1 MEDLAEHMRW
11 LVDIRYPEMEKSR
24 VVLDNLNTPTPT
36 SLSEAFA
43 LAEARRIV
51 KKLALHD
58 TPKHSSWLTKPTSS
72 CVSGNDNVWRA
83 VYRTKPCSPVRS
95 LRYEGARNASHAT
108 IQWRCT
114 TTAAREKLH
123 RLYPSHP
130 KRQASRS
137 HRATSVLGLIC

>member
-24 VVLDNLNTPTPT
+24 VVLDNLNTHTPT

-58 TPKHSSWLTKPTSS
+58 IE
-72 CVSGNDNVWRA
+72 
-83 VYRTKPCSPVRS
+83 
-95 LRYEGARNASHAT
+95 LRLWQRQCLESRLPDEAML
-108 IQWRCT
+108 
-114 TTAAREKLH
+114 AREI
-123 RLYPSHP
+123 
-130 KRQASRS
+130 A
-137 HRATSVLGLIC
+137 AV